1 MRKLLYLLILCV
13 FFCSC
18 SSTPKAENPIEEG
31 LSPQAEVTGSVQSS
45 DVASESLAEV
55 PESDT
60 EVVGET
66 SELPGISDSAEVF
79 ENTASAEE
87 SIVEDTTVSSSS
99 KTLYKPLQLN
109 RLPIDEKNRRRA
121 IEETLSEEVLANL
134 PFNDSVNSGSA
145 VGGAESDVSEEKSV
159 TDAGNTTDTVSTVSP
174 VENNDSPE
182 TEANEP
188 AIENADSIS
197 ITDETDAE
205 VPQPS
210 DTVISIPEENADIQ
224 PTGVTEEDTAEQRTE
239 DIAVEKQTE
248 AVTKE
253 ADAKKGNSIAEIPT
267 SQPESTVI
275 LPEKEEKSTQAD
287 DDTGTV
293 TPLIVETTSAPD
305 STDSEKVANTGTSQE
320 NPQELS
326 QNKTQTNQAD
336 EPLMSEVIDYE
347 AIERDLQEET
357 SDEKQY
363 ESDNIEYVKPSRS
376 VTVFT
381 GQTLEINYPGTGWS
395 YLGEVLDIGLHVEY
409 PKLSYLGSSNSA
421 DRETTFMLKPKD
433 SGRTI
438 LHFCK
443 EDSLTGET
451 IDDYLEVLISRETAA
466 TSSAAVAPKYSE
478 IVPDYQKTVPA
489 PQDFTTD
496 AKDTEETPPFSTEED
511 IVQNIEA
518 IPSDSSALSEVPTE
532 TSNTVEQGTITTT
545 DEISDLLEQA
555 RACYNDKKYSE
566 AKQYVE
572 KFLSTS
578 YDNLD
583 AGYFLL
589 GQVLEADSEVKNIKN
604 AMHAYRMVVDMYP
617 QSQYWDSA
625 TKRYTYLLKYYFEI

>member
-159 TDAGNTTDTVSTVSP
+159 TDAANTTDTVSTVSP

-305 STDSEKVANTGTSQE
+305 STDSEKVADTGTSQE

-363 ESDNIEYVKPSRS
+363 ESDNIEYVKRSNNVKNLGAYLRKAIEEDYYSMKNINEIPSNYIQDMPPKNNENIEKELANLGFGPITANMLIES
-376 VTVFT
+376 VKQNGRFGITEKNMCKQAGIEPESLFEAIKSNDFS
-381 GQTLEINYPGTGWS
+381 TLLMLEEESNIEEIP
-395 YLGEVLDIGLHVEY
+395 VV
-409 PKLSYLGSSNSA
+409 K
-421 DRETTFMLKPKD
+421 ETENVMTN
-433 SGRTI
+433 
-438 LHFCK
+438 
-443 EDSLTGET
+443 ET
-451 IDDYLEVLISRETAA
+451 H
-466 TSSAAVAPKYSE
+466 
-478 IVPDYQKTVPA
+478 
-489 PQDFTTD
+489 
-496 AKDTEETPPFSTEED
+496 DTEEIFLNT
-511 IVQNIEA
+511 I
-518 IPSDSSALSEVPTE
+518 LSGENV
-532 TSNTVEQGTITTT
+532 TT
-545 DEISDLLEQA
+545 
-555 RACYNDKKYSE
+555 NFVKKA
-566 AKQYVE
+566 AKQGIN
-572 KFLSTS
+572 LGDLAST
-578 YDNLD
+578 
-583 AGYFLL
+583 L
-589 GQVLEADSEVKNIKN
+589 GMSIKECIKIE
-604 AMHAYRMVVDMYP
+604 H
-617 QSQYWDSA
+617 S
-625 TKRYTYLLKYYFEI
+625 